1 MTQPETLQCTI
12 DELGPGKVVLE
23 FDNRQTLVVPKKYLP
38 PEIKEGL
45 VLQVEFL
52 TDALATKRRKNLAR
66 AILEEILNG
75 A

>member
-1 MTQPETLQCTI
+1 MTQHQTLRCTI
-12 DELGPGKVVLE
+12 DELQPAKVVLE
-23 FDNRQTLVVPKKYLP
+23 FDNQQTLVVAKKYLP

-75 A
+75 